1 VPGIPA
7 RRGRVDMKVDWAK
20 GSSPS
25 KGSMGTSGTGIS
37 TYNLMSV
44 MDAPAMCIST
54 YNLMSVMDAPAMC
67 ISTYNLMSVM
77 DAPVMCI
84 STYNLM
90 SVMDAPVMC
99 ISTYNLMSVMDAPV
113 MCISTYNLTHRK
125 RGGLCSQRRLW
136 GSFIVNISKFKEVLS
151 KDMEK

>member
-99 ISTYNLMSVMDAPV
+99 ISTYNL
-113 MCISTYNLTHRK
+113 THRK